1 MDKKVND
8 MTETEL
14 DQLELNLN
22 DTLDKDILNESLN
35 NYNTDVIQLEINK
48 DELWNLFYLAHEED
62 ITLNQ
67 LINKLLLTYI
77 KDNNLDFND

>member
-48 DELWNLFYLAHEED
+48 DELWTLFYLAHEED

>member
-1 MDKKVND
+1 MND

-48 DELWNLFYLAHEED
+48 DELWTLFYLAHEED